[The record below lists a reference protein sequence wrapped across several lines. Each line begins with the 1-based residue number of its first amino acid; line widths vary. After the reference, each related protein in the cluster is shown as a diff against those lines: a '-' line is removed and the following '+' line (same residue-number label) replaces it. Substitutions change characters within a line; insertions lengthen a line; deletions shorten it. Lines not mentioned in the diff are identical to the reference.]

1 MKLIATRSFRN
12 IGQRIEVEGAVHPL
26 HIGKGQRFE
35 IGTGNDIREMKKHDR
50 DSVELIGRLSLAGC
64 IGDAS
69 DAALCAK
76 VEAELLDEAKR
87 EADRAARSGRR

>member
-12 IGQRIEVEGAVHPL
+12 IGQRIEVEGALHPL
-26 HIGKGQRFE
+26 HIHKGATFE
-35 IGTGNDIREMKKHDR
+35 IGQGNDIREIKKHDR

-69 DAALCAK
+69 DATLVDR
-76 VEAELLDEAKR
+76 VESELAEEARR

>member
-12 IGQRIEVEGAVHPL
+12 IGGAIEVEGAVHPL

-87 EADRAARSGRR
+87 EAAQAARAGRR

>member
-12 IGQRIEVEGAVHPL
+12 IGGAIEVEGAVHPL

-35 IGTGNDIREMKKHDR
+35 IGTGNDLVVMKKHDR
-50 DSVELIGRLSLAGC
+50 DSVELIGRLSMAGC
-64 IGDAS
+64 IGDAT
-69 DAALCAK
+69 DATLVAR
-76 VEAELLDEAKR
+76 VDSELADEAKR